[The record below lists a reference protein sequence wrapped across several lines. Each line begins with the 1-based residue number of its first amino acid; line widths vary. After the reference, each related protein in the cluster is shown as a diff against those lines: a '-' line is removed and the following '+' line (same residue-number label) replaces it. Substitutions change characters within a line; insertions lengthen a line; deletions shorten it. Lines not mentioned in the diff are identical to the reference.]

1 LFTMRLPLQPLR
13 SALLLGAAGL
23 LVSSAAATAITPL
36 HAEVESQGVAAQVGQ
51 VRLGE
56 PESTQRFELPREALP
71 PLSPLPAA
79 SRPERSPPGEAAPQP
94 ARVPLGETTHRAG
107 AAAEAAAH
115 AAAETSTQA
124 ATETAAQASSETSAQ
139 ASAEA
144 AAQAAAQTTAQTTV
158 QTTVRA
164 AGTAVFTPE
173 GHALELPMLGP
184 GPEAGSAPH
193 HGALKAGT
201 TPVPA
206 VDAQPLMP
214 GSSEPVAATETALPA
229 EQPYAPA
236 LPKHTDLWARMRSR
250 FSLPT
255 LGSALVQHHVRF
267 YTSRPDYLE
276 RMFDRGGRYLFYI
289 VEEIERR
296 DMPGELALL
305 PFVESAMNPVALSP
319 AKAAGLWQF
328 IPSTGKAFNLSQNW
342 WVDNRRDPVHSTH
355 AALDYLQR
363 IYEMHGNDWF
373 LALASYNWGEG
384 AVGRAIRRNQGA
396 GRPGDYLSLN
406 MPQETRNYV
415 PKLMALREIVAE
427 PERYGIKLGPLPN
440 KPYFVAVEAP
450 MHLDLK
456 LAARFA
462 GMSEEEFVHLNPAHN
477 RPVIAAS
484 ANDQLKIPAD
494 RVDRFLASM
503 RAHEEAR
510 KPFSRWRPH
519 TLEPGETLQSLA
531 QSTGTTAQE
540 LMRANG
546 MRSAKVLPGT
556 RILAPAAEDRLVQ
569 NVSAMTSF
577 EGPRILEKVQHPAV
591 YHRVEKRETMESI
604 ARRYGIT
611 VASLHAWNNL
621 KAGVRRGTRLL
632 VKPAS
637 AQTLLTTESGVPK
650 VIATEVEQPKAA
662 SPASP
667 IAAAKPGITPKKP
680 ANHATGAAKPA
691 TKSNPASDRAPNAT
705 VKAPNNTHTPP
716 RKASDTPARTAGPS
730 QKSASGSSKADSSAA
745 SRGTGTPRTRPLGA
759 TI

>member
-1 LFTMRLPLQPLR
+1 MIVVKIPIFLMRLPLLSPVI
-13 SALLLGAAGL
+13 SLLLGAAGL
-23 LVSSAAATAITPL
+23 LVLPAVGIAGPL
-36 HAEVESQGVAAQVGQ
+36 VQAEVEPEGGAAQVGQ
-51 VRLGE
+51 VRLAE
-56 PESTQRFELPREALP
+56 PESTQRFELPREAFR
-71 PLSPLPAA
+71 PLSPLPAVT
-79 SRPERSPPGEAAPQP
+79 RLERDSPGGAAPQSAPVPPGEPAPPPEAALRTETAPQVEAAPQ
-94 ARVPLGETTHRAG
+94 GAG
-107 AAAEAAAH
+107 AAVL
-115 AAAETSTQA
+115 TS
-124 ATETAAQASSETSAQ
+124 
-139 ASAEA
+139 
-144 AAQAAAQTTAQTTV
+144 
-158 QTTVRA
+158 
-164 AGTAVFTPE
+164 E
-173 GHALELPMLGP
+173 GHPLELPTLDP
-184 GPEAGSAPH
+184 GPEAGSAPVA
-193 HGALKAGT
+193 GALTAET
-201 TPVPA
+201 VSVPA
-206 VDAQPLMP
+206 ANAQASQPDA
-214 GSSEPVAATETALPA
+214 EPAAAAAAASQAERPSVPALPA
-229 EQPYAPA
+229 
-236 LPKHTDLWARMRSR
+236 HTDLWARMRSR
-250 FSLPT
+250 FSLPP
-255 LGSALVQHHVRF
+255 LGSALVQQHVRF
-267 YTSRPDYLE
+267 YTSRPEYLE
-276 RMFDRGGRYLFYI
+276 RMFERGGRYLFYI

-305 PFVESAMNPVALSP
+305 PFVESAMNPAALSP

-363 IYEMHGNDWF
+363 IYEMHGSDWF

-384 AVGRAIRRNQGA
+384 AVGRAIRRNQAA

-415 PKLMALREIVAE
+415 PKLMALREIVAD
-427 PERYGIKLGPLPN
+427 PERYGIRLGPLPN

-519 TLEPGETLQSLA
+519 TLEPEETLQSLA
-531 QSTGTTAQE
+531 QSTGTTVQE

-546 MRSAKVLPGT
+546 LRSAKVLAGT
-556 RILAPAAEDRLVQ
+556 RILAPAAEDRQAQQL
-569 NVSAMTSF
+569 SAMTSF
-577 EGPRILEKVQHPAV
+577 EGPRILEKIQRPAV
-591 YHRVEKRETMESI
+591 YHRVEKRETTESI

-621 KAGVRRGTRLL
+621 KAGVRQGTRLL

-650 VIATEVEQPKAA
+650 VIATEVQQPKAA
-662 SPASP
+662 SPSSP
-667 IAAAKPGITPKKP
+667 MAAAKPGASPTRP
-680 ANHATGAAKPA
+680 ASAATGAATPA
-691 TKSNPASDRAPNAT
+691 AKSNPSAPRASNVP
-705 VKAPNNTHTPP
+705 VKAASPPNRTSTSQG
-716 RKASDTPARTAGPS
+716 KAVDTAAR
-730 QKSASGSSKADSSAA
+730 SASPPPKSPTGSAKADPSAA
-745 SRGTGTPRTRPLGA
+745 GAPGAPRTRPLGA